1 MKALQLRLAQAV
13 PSARP
18 SKKVLSIAGG
28 AAIAVLMAGAAIA
41 GTDTTFNSVATMIQ
55 GWLSGSLG
63 QVIALAGFA
72 IALASGLVRGSAVGV
87 VFGLALA
94 LAATYGPTILTGLF
108 TATI

>member
-1 MKALQLRLAQAV
+1 MG
-13 PSARP
+13 RP
-18 SKKVLSIAGG
+18 SGKTLAFVVVIVFVALC
-28 AAIAVLMAGAAIA
+28 AGAAIA

-55 GWLSGSLG
+55 GWLTGSLG
-63 QVIALAGFA
+63 QVLALAGFA

>member
-1 MKALQLRLAQAV
+1 MSAAVALSV
-13 PSARP
+13 
-18 SKKVLSIAGG
+18 VF
-28 AAIAVLMAGAAIA
+28 AGAAIA

-55 GWLSGSLG
+55 GWLTGSLG

-87 VFGLALA
+87 IFGLALA